1 MGLTPAFRPVEDAD
15 LGALLGIYNHYV
27 RTSTATFHIA
37 ELGEQEFRSLVFPG
51 HPPFGAWTLVAGGRA
66 AGYVILARYKPREAY
81 DGTAEVTVYL
91 HPDVTGQ
98 GLGRA
103 AAGFAETVALQRGF
117 HTLLAVICGENA
129 SSITLFERL
138 GYVKCAHHHEVGRKF
153 GRWLDV
159 VCYEKLLSTK

>member
-1 MGLTPAFRPVEDAD
+1 VGVTPVFRPVEDAD
-15 LGALLGIYNHYV
+15 VGPLLAIYNHYV

-37 ELGEQEFRSLVFPG
+37 ELSAEEFRPILFPG
-51 HPPFGAWTLVAGGRA
+51 QERFSAWTIAVDGVP

-91 HPDVTGQ
+91 GERFTGH

-103 AAGFAETVALQRGF
+103 AVEFAEVRARERKF
-117 HTLLAVICGENA
+117 HVLEAIICGENTA
-129 SSITLFERL
+129 SIGLFERL
-138 GYVKCAHHHEVGRKF
+138 GYAKSAHHHQVGRKF

-159 VCYEKLLSTK
+159 VCYEKLLEV